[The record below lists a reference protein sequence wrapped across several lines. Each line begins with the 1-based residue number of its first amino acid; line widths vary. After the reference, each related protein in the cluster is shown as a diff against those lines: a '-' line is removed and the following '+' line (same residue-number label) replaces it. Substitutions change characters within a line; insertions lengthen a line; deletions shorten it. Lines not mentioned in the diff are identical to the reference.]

1 MKKLIAL
8 VLIVVASLIAVPAST
23 LSVRGQSVGL
33 VCIAA
38 TGSTSCPNGIPSF
51 NGAQGSQLTVTVFL
65 QGSDPI
71 GGFDIFV
78 KTINSVLNP
87 SSASLS
93 GSLITSPTFTTECI
107 NGVAVQGSCSSPAN
121 GLGVVEVSTIDS
133 SGNNVCSAPCTG
145 LLFSITYNIV
155 GTGTTDISY
164 PSDPSCSPSSVSGSD
179 TCILVFDNI
188 GNVDNENVQIGTFA
202 NGPPDFSVTAI
213 PDSLT
218 VFQGSSS
225 TSQVVVSSTG
235 GYSGPVSLTSTV
247 SPVVTNGPTS
257 SLSTNS
263 VTLTPG
269 SSSTVILTVSASLS
283 TPTGSYNVTVTGT
296 GGSISHSKRVAVSV
310 QAFSGVLF
318 YGKGLNGLGNVNIT
332 ATGGLQIW
340 TAHLDNRGVVGQ
352 SITIRISGTSSA
364 GPYTQT
370 FSTSLSFTGKGT
382 LTFNTPVS
390 SKYVGSRITYTAT
403 LFFGASQT
411 QSPTSASGSFKVS
424 Q

>member
-247 SPVVTNGPTS
+247 APVVTNGPTS

>member
-1 MKKLIAL
+1 M
-8 VLIVVASLIAVPAST
+8 
-23 LSVRGQSVGL
+23 
-33 VCIAA
+33 
-38 TGSTSCPNGIPSF
+38 
-51 NGAQGSQLTVTVFL
+51 
-65 QGSDPI
+65 
-71 GGFDIFV
+71 
-78 KTINSVLNP
+78 
-87 SSASLS
+87 
-93 GSLITSPTFTTECI
+93 
-107 NGVAVQGSCSSPAN
+107 
-121 GLGVVEVSTIDS
+121 
-133 SGNNVCSAPCTG
+133 
-145 LLFSITYNIV
+145 IV

-296 GGSISHSKRVAVSV
+296 G
-310 QAFSGVLF
+310 
-318 YGKGLNGLGNVNIT
+318 
-332 ATGGLQIW
+332 
-340 TAHLDNRGVVGQ
+340 
-352 SITIRISGTSSA
+352 
-364 GPYTQT
+364 
-370 FSTSLSFTGKGT
+370 T

>member
-87 SSASLS
+87 ASASLS

>member
-87 SSASLS
+87 ASASLS

-164 PSDPSCSPSSVSGSD
+164 PSDTSCSPSSVSGSD

>member
-1 MKKLIAL
+1 M
-8 VLIVVASLIAVPAST
+8 
-23 LSVRGQSVGL
+23 
-33 VCIAA
+33 
-38 TGSTSCPNGIPSF
+38 
-51 NGAQGSQLTVTVFL
+51 
-65 QGSDPI
+65 
-71 GGFDIFV
+71 
-78 KTINSVLNP
+78 
-87 SSASLS
+87 
-93 GSLITSPTFTTECI
+93 
-107 NGVAVQGSCSSPAN
+107 
-121 GLGVVEVSTIDS
+121 
-133 SGNNVCSAPCTG
+133 CSAPCTG

-164 PSDPSCSPSSVSGSD
+164 PSDTSCSPSSVSGSD